1 MDSRKKY
8 AKITSC
14 SVPTIL
20 LQQTKARTYKCRKYT
35 FTLNTKLFITFR
47 VRHSRGEMYT
57 GHGRLC
63 VCMCV
68 SVPRRIPT
76 LLHGPEC
83 NLGVMAGVPSSCALL
98 DGFAIRAWVS
108 LLWQHT
114 AEREMSASACTRSM
128 PGYRLRIAWVVDDA
142 KCILVMRVC
151 VCVCVS
157 VARRI
162 TAWTPDLTWQGL
174 KWAGSQT
181 RHTLI
186 CRVSTGSLWEV
197 ILLRTS
203 SLKML
208 AKMRPDRLKMHQKA
222 FGGGAPPDPLGE
234 FPQTPSWV

>member
-1 MDSRKKY
+1 VLYRPSDRQTDRQTDHATRSVTIGRIYVRSTAMQPNNNNKSYVATCRSMDSRKKY

-98 DGFAIRAWVS
+98 DGFAIRA
-108 LLWQHT
+108 
-114 AEREMSASACTRSM
+114 
-128 PGYRLRIAWVVDDA
+128 
-142 KCILVMRVC
+142 
-151 VCVCVS
+151 
-157 VARRI
+157 
-162 TAWTPDLTWQGL
+162 
-174 KWAGSQT
+174 
-181 RHTLI
+181 
-186 CRVSTGSLWEV
+186 
-197 ILLRTS
+197 
-203 SLKML
+203 
-208 AKMRPDRLKMHQKA
+208 
-222 FGGGAPPDPLGE
+222 
-234 FPQTPSWV
+234 